1 MSDKFRQ
8 LWDQL
13 VALWVYI
20 ALNPHATA
28 NERKKISD
36 FLHNWTMVP
45 NCPLEDANYRLGSSQ
60 LRRKLDSSDEE
71 DEANRS
77 GDELM
82 NEDPL
87 VGKLVDDNN
96 NHYAGNYNERKRP
109 SPQSLIKIGKRGKRR
124 RGSPRTI
131 FHRALEASRLNWDHP
146 HLRLIIDEEK
156 AGEKSENGHSPA
168 YARSVYPPVKLKAN
182 SNGSFGSHCSS
193 AIDQSSN
200 LKFNS
205 KNQPL
210 WNGV

>member
-28 NERKKISD
+28 SERKKIGD
-36 FLHNWTMVP
+36 YLHNWTLVP

-71 DEANRS
+71 EEANRS

-82 NEDPL
+82 NEDPP

-96 NHYAGNYNERKRP
+96 NYASNYNERKRP

-146 HLRLIIDEEK
+146 HLRMIIDEEK
-156 AGEKSENGHSPA
+156 VDQKNG
-168 YARSVYPPVKLKAN
+168 RSTTVYPPVKLKT
-182 SNGSFGSHCSS
+182 NGSY
-193 AIDQSSN
+193 ADQLPN